1 MICLIRKI
9 SVILFHAPIIV
20 IPDVWIMKRKYLLTS
35 GIWIRLKEKKI
46 NGDVV
51 TRIG

>member
-1 MICLIRKI
+1 MILLIKKTC
-9 SVILFHAPIIV
+9 VILA
-20 IPDVWIMKRKYLLTS
+20 VWIMKRNFLLTS
-35 GIWIRLKEKKI
+35 GIWIKSKGKKI